1 MLRDG
6 QDEMKWHKIKIPVC
20 WTIGVLVAR
29 REWCSQIVG
38 STALKGG
45 KSPLLLWPSC
55 LPPLPPPSP
64 RASSATP
71 PLFLSLCP
79 ITSPRILSP
88 YLLAPL
94 PPPPHLPPPSVDPVS
109 FILSDGQ
116 QVQQLLEDPPTLHRL
131 IDEAF
136 SVLDTDGSGALSASE
151 LRPAVET
158 MKEHVQLPPWGGR
171 RIAAL
176 SWPSSPLSPARTSLF
191 QAP

>member
-1 MLRDG
+1 MA
-6 QDEMKWHKIKIPVC
+6 QDKDPCLLDDWSAGGTARVVLPDSWEHCAERRKISPPVM
-20 WTIGVLVAR
+20 A
-29 REWCSQIVG
+29 
-38 STALKGG
+38 
-45 KSPLLLWPSC
+45 
-55 LPPLPPPSP
+55 PPLPPPSP